1 VATCRRKL
9 NMIAKQWSGNAD
21 YAPGFRMWTRRRAT
35 VFLQKDQVA
44 YALGPSGDN
53 ASESYVTSTLATGA
67 ALGAGTITLASA
79 AGISDTMY
87 IGVLLNTGF
96 FQWTTVNGAPAGAVV
111 TLTNVLTAAAAA
123 GARVFAYTTK
133 MRRPLKIL
141 TSMLKGTDDQ
151 EQYVDPTMLLEE
163 YQALPDKTTEGTPD
177 RAYYEAQLTNGV
189 LYLNRVPDDVTKVL
203 SVVYLSPVEDF
214 TDLNDDADFPAEYFR
229 ALSAQLVIDIA
240 IPFGVPVTQEMKLK
254 RDEAMMIARGA
265 YPEVCR
271 SQFEPNA
278 DGEP

>member
-1 VATCRRKL
+1 MASSGVVTFTVNESDIITDAMEDIGALGVGESLEADQVATCRRKL

-133 MRRPLKIL
+133 MRRPLKI
-141 TSMLKGTDDQ
+141 
-151 EQYVDPTMLLEE
+151 
-163 YQALPDKTTEGTPD
+163 
-177 RAYYEAQLTNGV
+177 R
-189 LYLNRVPDDVTKVL
+189 
-203 SVVYLSPVEDF
+203 
-214 TDLNDDADFPAEYFR
+214 
-229 ALSAQLVIDIA
+229 
-240 IPFGVPVTQEMKLK
+240 
-254 RDEAMMIARGA
+254 
-265 YPEVCR
+265 C
-271 SQFEPNA
+271 
-278 DGEP
+278 